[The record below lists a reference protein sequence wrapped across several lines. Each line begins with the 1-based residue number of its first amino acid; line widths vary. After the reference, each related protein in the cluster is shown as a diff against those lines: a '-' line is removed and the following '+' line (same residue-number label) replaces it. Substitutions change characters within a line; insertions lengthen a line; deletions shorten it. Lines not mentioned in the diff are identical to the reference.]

1 MNNFPFHPFSPY
13 ARPYFPRR
21 NPYIAPPL
29 PSDFPEEETIPPEEP
44 FEETEEP
51 LFEILGIRLFYDD
64 ILLLCLIFFL
74 YSEGIQDTYLFLALI
89 LLLLS

>member
-1 MNNFPFHPFSPY
+1 MNNFPFYPFSPY

-29 PSDFPEEETIPPEEP
+29 PPDFPKEEP
-44 FEETEEP
+44 PREEKPSKTSEEP
-51 LFEILGIRLFYDD
+51 LFEIFGIQLFYDD
-64 ILLLCLIFFL
+64 ILLICLIFFL

>member
-1 MNNFPFHPFSPY
+1 MNSFPFYPFSPY
-13 ARPYFPRR
+13 ARPYYPRQ

-29 PSDFPEEETIPPEEP
+29 PTDFPKEELPPAEP
-44 FEETEEP
+44 AEQEEEP

-64 ILLLCLIFFL
+64 ILLICLIFFL
-74 YSEGIQDTYLFLALI
+74 YSEGIQDTYLFLALV

>member
-1 MNNFPFHPFSPY
+1 MNNFPFYPFSPY

-29 PSDFPEEETIPPEEP
+29 PPDFPKEEPPREEELPKAS
-44 FEETEEP
+44 EEP
-51 LFEILGIRLFYDD
+51 LFEIFGIQLFYDD
-64 ILLLCLIFFL
+64 ILLICLIFFL

>member
-1 MNNFPFHPFSPY
+1 MNNIPFYPFSPY

-29 PSDFPEEETIPPEEP
+29 PPDFPKEDELPPEEP
-44 FEETEEP
+44 QAM
-51 LFEILGIRLFYDD
+51 ILGIRLFYDD
-64 ILLLCLIFFL
+64 ILLICLIFFL
-74 YSEGIQDTYLFLALI
+74 YSEGIQDTYLFLALV